1 MKLLPYIAQEY
12 SRPSQCGQNIQP
24 CGLVHQMLHSAPMVT
39 HTPAP
44 GSFKVATDSAW
55 EFSDWQKKKKKNVG
69 AKKKKS
75 PISTKSGG
83 NHNPAHTLDS
93 LPWEDYD
100 IHCSHQHTTGSLLFR
115 VIHINL
121 LLPFARLKAK
131 L

>member
-69 AKKKKS
+69 AKKKKVQS
-75 PISTKSGG
+75 AQSREGITILLTLLTRFLGKTMTFTVHISTPLG
-83 NHNPAHTLDS
+83 L
-93 LPWEDYD
+93 
-100 IHCSHQHTTGSLLFR
+100 CCF
-115 VIHINL
+115 V
-121 LLPFARLKAK
+121 
-131 L
+131 